1 MKPNGM
7 HFPFGPF
14 LWQTTLDIDVVDDL
28 LDKTKN
34 TIKYHNDKLAGIID
48 EEHKFSDEDT
58 SWFANKT
65 SSVIKEYLNLDW
77 HYYDQG
83 TDTLKNLKSI
93 HLASLWFNN
102 MKPGESNP
110 PHSHDGD
117 ISFVLYLQVPNE
129 IIEENN
135 NFKGRS
141 SGPGKIDFFYG
152 EYQKAFHSTYS
163 FLPIKGEM
171 FIFPSNLR
179 HSVNPYRS
187 NVNRISVSGNY
198 NLVF

>member
-65 SSVIKEYLNLDW
+65 SSVIKEYLNLIYFLLTLS
-77 HYYDQG
+77 YYSYYH
-83 TDTLKNLKSI
+83 LKILNFCLYQRQLK
-93 HLASLWFNN
+93 
-102 MKPGESNP
+102 
-110 PHSHDGD
+110 
-117 ISFVLYLQVPNE
+117 
-129 IIEENN
+129 
-135 NFKGRS
+135 
-141 SGPGKIDFFYG
+141 
-152 EYQKAFHSTYS
+152 
-163 FLPIKGEM
+163 
-171 FIFPSNLR
+171 
-179 HSVNPYRS
+179 
-187 NVNRISVSGNY
+187 
-198 NLVF
+198 